1 MQLDIKMNDMADKRK
16 NKPKALQAKAA
27 ENRNTVAGA
36 ARRGRGS
43 LGAGRRVGTGIG
55 RGDRGSG
62 PGFRTRIL
70 TMLKNV
76 EKGDSVVEGT
86 EVGQKQLEK
95 FLGFIDNLESR
106 GRGTKLREK
115 VNELLGP
122 IESDD
127 GFQFNEEGVNRLVE
141 FLEQEPAQGGA
152 RAGVVGAGRAGRA
165 GAGRWQG
172 PGAFRGGAGPG
183 RQKAQGGGGQ
193 LRKTI
198 EELSKKVDA
207 LSKDAKS

>member
-1 MQLDIKMNDMADKRK
+1 MNDTADKRK

-27 ENRNTVAGA
+27 ENPNVAAGA
-36 ARRGRGS
+36 ARRGRGR
-43 LGAGRRVGTGIG
+43 LGARRRDGGNIA
-55 RGDRGSG
+55 RDNRRSG
-62 PGFRTRIL
+62 PGFRTRLL

-76 EKGDSVVEGT
+76 EEGDSVVEGT

-106 GRGTKLREK
+106 GRGTKLKEK

-127 GFQFNEEGVNRLVE
+127 GFQFSEEGVNRLVE
-141 FLEQEPAQGGA
+141 FLEKEPEQDGA
-152 RAGVVGAGRAGRA
+152 RAGGAGIG

-172 PGAFRGGAGPG
+172 RGALRRGARRG
-183 RQKAQGGGGQ
+183 RQQAQGGSGQ

-207 LSKDAKS
+207 LSKTAKS